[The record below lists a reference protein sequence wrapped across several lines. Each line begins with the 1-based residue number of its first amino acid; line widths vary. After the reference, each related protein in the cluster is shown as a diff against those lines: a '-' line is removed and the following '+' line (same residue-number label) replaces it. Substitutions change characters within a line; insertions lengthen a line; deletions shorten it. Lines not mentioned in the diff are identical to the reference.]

1 VFIHRSLKR
10 DTTFVFYDTKYP
22 FGQYSHRL
30 PSQPDTAARALVVKV
45 NDENTDQMDIW
56 CRKTQMSYLF
66 LNFYE

>member
-30 PSQPDTAARALVVKV
+30 DR
-45 NDENTDQMDIW
+45 
-56 CRKTQMSYLF
+56 
-66 LNFYE
+66 LNMATNEISLDYGYETEYISWMKQSPWGHR